1 MAFSGMKMWRQ
12 AVDQIRLMIEALE
25 IFEKRLGAFGGV
37 IGEEPIHAGE
47 DFFFAGLAHDA
58 KDR

>member
-25 IFEKRLGAFGGV
+25 VFEKRLGG
-37 IGEEPIHAGE
+37 IWRS
-47 DFFFAGLAHDA
+47 
-58 KDR
+58 DRRGANPRGRRYLFWRLGP